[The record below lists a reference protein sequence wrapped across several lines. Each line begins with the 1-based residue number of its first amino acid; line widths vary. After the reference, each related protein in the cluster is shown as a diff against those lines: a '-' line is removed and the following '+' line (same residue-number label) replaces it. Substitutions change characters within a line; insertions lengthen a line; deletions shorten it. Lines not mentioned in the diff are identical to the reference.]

1 MLMTSKAVPLLAWSV
16 DIGSG
21 GGAVNDKA
29 LKRLQ
34 PQHVDR
40 TNFTGCLRVGIQYC
54 SRTAA
59 KIKRPSCFH
68 IISYHIISYHII
80 SYHITYHIISYY
92 IIYLYLPSDF

>member
-34 PQHVDR
+34 PQHVDS

-59 KIKRPSCFH
+59 KIKRPCCF
-68 IISYHIISYHII
+68 HII

>member
-1 MLMTSKAVPLLAWSV
+1 MLITSKAVPLLALSV

-21 GGAVNDKA
+21 GGAVNGKA

-40 TNFTGCLRVGIQYC
+40 TNFTGCLRVY
-54 SRTAA
+54 
-59 KIKRPSCFH
+59 H

-80 SYHITYHIISYY
+80 SYHIISYHIISYH
-92 IIYLYLPSDF
+92 ISLFTLGFLE